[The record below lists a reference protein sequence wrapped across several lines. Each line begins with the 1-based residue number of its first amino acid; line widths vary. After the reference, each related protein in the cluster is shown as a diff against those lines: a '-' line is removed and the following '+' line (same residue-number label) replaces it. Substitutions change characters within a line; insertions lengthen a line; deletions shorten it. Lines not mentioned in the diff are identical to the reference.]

1 MSILPYSFCRDDTE
15 KKTLRHGFLLG
26 MMTAVV
32 LLVPFLFVGG
42 IILVN
47 VARGS
52 AYAEESPPVSEDVM
66 IPYSVEPKSQ
76 PENNEIAPKDQVIQ
90 AVPIGE
96 EQLAQRAV
104 PQGSVTAHIPL
115 PSSAVISPVVQPTAA
130 LPVQYPPTAPPE
142 PPEEVAAENESE
154 TSVLTEGLTFSD
166 RRIAYFGGQDV
177 PIGKTGR

>member
-32 LLVPFLFVGG
+32 LLVPFLFAGG

-66 IPYSVEPKSQ
+66 IPYSVEPQ
-76 PENNEIAPKDQVIQ
+76 PENNEMIPFPDEYPPMLEHIAPEDWQ
-90 AVPIGE
+90 E
-96 EQLAQRAV
+96 ELKYFPRDEE
-104 PQGSVTAHIPL
+104 
-115 PSSAVISPVVQPTAA
+115 
-130 LPVQYPPTAPPE
+130 PE
-142 PPEEVAAENESE
+142 WARR
-154 TSVLTEGLTFSD
+154 LMD
-166 RRIAYFGGQDV
+166 R
-177 PIGKTGR
+177 

>member
-32 LLVPFLFVGG
+32 LLVPFLFAGG

-66 IPYSVEPKSQ
+66 IPYSVEPQ
-76 PENNEIAPKDQVIQ
+76 PENNEMIPKDQVIQ

-96 EQLAQRAV
+96 GQLAQRAV
-104 PQGSVTAHIPL
+104 PQGSITAHIPL
-115 PSSAVISPVVQPTAA
+115 PSAAIVSPVVQQASVIAA
-130 LPVQYPPTAPPE
+130 QYPPVAPSE
-142 PPEEVAAENESE
+142 PPEEVAVEHESE

>member
-42 IILVN
+42 IILIN
-47 VARGS
+47 AARS
-52 AYAEESPPVSEDVM
+52 PAYAAESPPVSEDVM
-66 IPYSVEPKSQ
+66 IPYSVVPQ
-76 PENNEIAPKDQVIQ
+76 PENNESSVKDQVIQ

-96 EQLAQRAV
+96 AQIAQRAV
-104 PQGSVTAHIPL
+104 PQVSVAAQIPL
-115 PSSAVISPVVQPTAA
+115 PSAVGVSPVVQQATAIA
-130 LPVQYPPTAPPE
+130 EQYPLPVASPPPE
-142 PPEEVAAENESE
+142 AADDAAES
-154 TSVLTEGLTFSD
+154 SVLTEGITFSD

-177 PIGKTGR
+177 PTAQTGR

>member
-26 MMTAVV
+26 MMTAVT
-32 LLVPFLFVGG
+32 LLVPLLFVGG
-42 IILVN
+42 IILIN
-47 VARGS
+47 AARGS
-52 AYAEESPPVSEDVM
+52 AYAAESPSVSEDLM

-96 EQLAQRAV
+96 GQLAQRAV
-104 PQGSVTAHIPL
+104 PQGSITAHIPL
-115 PSSAVISPVVQPTAA
+115 PSAAIVSPVVQQASVIAA
-130 LPVQYPPTAPPE
+130 QYPPVAPSE
-142 PPEEVAAENESE
+142 PPEEVAVEHESE

-177 PIGKTGR
+177 PTGKTGR

>member
-32 LLVPFLFVGG
+32 LLVPFLFAGG

-66 IPYSVEPKSQ
+66 IPYSVEPQS
-76 PENNEIAPKDQVIQ
+76 ENNEMIPKDQVI
-90 AVPIGE
+90 
-96 EQLAQRAV
+96 RAV

-115 PSSAVISPVVQPTAA
+115 PSAAIASPVVQQASVIAA
-130 LPVQYPPTAPPE
+130 QYPPVAPPE
-142 PPEEVAAENESE
+142 PPEEVAVEHESE

-177 PIGKTGR
+177 PTGKTGR

>member
-42 IILVN
+42 IILVK
-47 VARGS
+47 VTRGS

-66 IPYSVEPKSQ
+66 IPYSVEPQ
-76 PENNEIAPKDQVIQ
+76 LENNEMIPKDQVIQ

-96 EQLAQRAV
+96 GQLAQRAV

-115 PSSAVISPVVQPTAA
+115 PSAAIASPVVQQASVIAA
-130 LPVQYPPTAPPE
+130 QYPPVAPPE
-142 PPEEVAAENESE
+142 PPEEVAVEHESE

-177 PIGKTGR
+177 PTGKTGR

>member
-32 LLVPFLFVGG
+32 LLVPFLFAGG

-66 IPYSVEPKSQ
+66 IPYSVEPQ
-76 PENNEIAPKDQVIQ
+76 PENNEMIPKDQVIQ

-96 EQLAQRAV
+96 GQLAQRAV
-104 PQGSVTAHIPL
+104 PQGSITAHIPL
-115 PSSAVISPVVQPTAA
+115 PSAAIVSPVVQQASVIAA
-130 LPVQYPPTAPPE
+130 QYPPVAPSE
-142 PPEEVAAENESE
+142 PPEEVAVEHESE
-154 TSVLTEGLTFSD
+154 TSVLTEGITFSD
-166 RRIAYFGGQDV
+166 QRIAYFGGQDV
-177 PIGKTGR
+177 PTAQTGR

>member
-47 VARGS
+47 VVRGS

-66 IPYSVEPKSQ
+66 IPYSVEPQ
-76 PENNEIAPKDQVIQ
+76 PENNEMIPKDQVIQ

-96 EQLAQRAV
+96 GQLAQRAV
-104 PQGSVTAHIPL
+104 PQGSITAHIPL
-115 PSSAVISPVVQPTAA
+115 PSAAIVSPVVQQASVIAA
-130 LPVQYPPTAPPE
+130 QYPPVAPSE
-142 PPEEVAAENESE
+142 PPEEVAVEHESE

-177 PIGKTGR
+177 PTGKTGR

>member
-47 VARGS
+47 AARGS

-66 IPYSVEPKSQ
+66 IPYSVEPQ
-76 PENNEIAPKDQVIQ
+76 LENNEMIPKDQVIQ

-96 EQLAQRAV
+96 GQLEQSRREALLLIF
-104 PQGSVTAHIPL
+104 HCHPL
-115 PSSAVISPVVQPTAA
+115 P
-130 LPVQYPPTAPPE
+130 
-142 PPEEVAAENESE
+142 
-154 TSVLTEGLTFSD
+154 
-166 RRIAYFGGQDV
+166 
-177 PIGKTGR
+177 

>member
-42 IILVN
+42 IILIN
-47 VARGS
+47 AARS
-52 AYAEESPPVSEDVM
+52 PAPPVSEDVM
-66 IPYSVEPKSQ
+66 IPYSVVTQ
-76 PENNEIAPKDQVIQ
+76 PENNESSVKDQVIQ

-96 EQLAQRAV
+96 AQIAQRAV
-104 PQGSVTAHIPL
+104 PQVSVAAQIPL
-115 PSSAVISPVVQPTAA
+115 PSAVGVSPVVQQATAITE
-130 LPVQYPPTAPPE
+130 QYPLPAASPPPE
-142 PPEEVAAENESE
+142 AADDAAES
-154 TSVLTEGLTFSD
+154 SVLTEGITFSD

-177 PIGKTGR
+177 PTAQTGR